1 MEPENTPKF
10 RRRKAE
16 RPGEILAAAM
26 AVFAERGFAGARLE
40 DVAARAGVSKGAI
53 YLYFATKEDIFRAA
67 VEQVIAPQF
76 AQVRQLLESHPGP
89 FPDLLHLVVGKVVQ
103 VVTRTPAG
111 GVAKMVI
118 GEARNFPE
126 LARVWHDR
134 LASQA
139 IEGLAGAIA
148 AAQDRGEVRPG
159 DPRLFAMQVMAP
171 LLVGVIWRET
181 FTPIGAP
188 DVDIE
193 RMAAQHIEVLLDGL
207 VLRKEA
213 A

>member
-1 MEPENTPKF
+1 MSEDGGPKF

-16 RPGEILAAAM
+16 RPGEILAAAL

-67 VEQVIAPQF
+67 VEQVIAPNVD
-76 AQVRQLLESHPGP
+76 QVRQLLAAHPGP
-89 FPDLLHLVVGKVVQ
+89 FPDLLRLLIARVLHVIG
-103 VVTRTPAG
+103 RTPAG

-134 LASQA
+134 LVSQT
-139 IEGLAGAIA
+139 IEGLSGAIR
-148 AAQDRGEVRPG
+148 AAQSRGEVRSG
-159 DPRLFAMQVMAP
+159 DPRLFAMQIMAP
-171 LLVGVIWRET
+171 ILVGVIWRET
-181 FTPIGAP
+181 FTPIGAA
-188 DVDIE
+188 DVDLDL
-193 RMAAQHIEVLLDGL
+193 MAAQHVEVLLDGMI
-207 VLRKEA
+207 LRA
-213 A
+213 AA